1 MSAIELKCMNNFKT
15 FEGQLPIWLGD
26 IDFMNESVK
35 LAMQDLMKGL
45 FDSDNPNI
53 ILSGVELKDGT
64 YTDGIVCL
72 GGEILPFEATTWD
85 KTTQGIP
92 YMTVKTAVGGSRR
105 TKSGVAVDCYEYRTA
120 VLAAEGIVRVDD
132 MSIYNRVVIIE
143 KENVVHASI
152 VKRGNLRRLLG
163 TIYNAGFGDAKDNQW
178 NLLASITIQEDLGL
192 PGVPTIAISSGEGYY
207 SIPVDLR
214 VRYEDGGGIT
224 IGLYQWGKCTAPVP
238 QSYTFH
244 AVI

>member
-1 MSAIELKCMNNFKT
+1 MNNFKT

-45 FDSDNPNI
+45 FDSDNPNV

-72 GGEILPFEATTWD
+72 GGEILPFEATAWD

-92 YMTVKTAVGGSRR
+92 YMTVKTTVGGSRR

-120 VLAAEGIVRVDD
+120 VLAAEGIERVDS
-132 MSIYNRVVIIE
+132 MSIYNRVVRIE
-143 KENVVHASI
+143 KEYVVQASLT
-152 VKRGNLRRLLG
+152 KNGNRRILFG
-163 TIYNAGFGDAKDNQW
+163 TIYNFEPGDAKDNQW
-178 NLLASITIQEDLGL
+178 NLLASITMQENWGL
-192 PGVPTIAISSGEGYY
+192 VDIPTIAISAGEGYY
-207 SIPVDLR
+207 SIPVELR
-214 VRYEDGGGIT
+214 VRYKSGGSVEV
-224 IGLYQWGKCTAPVP
+224 GLYQWGKCTAPEL